1 MAKEPKKGIVYIV
14 QNSAFPHLC
23 KIGRTG
29 EDTIEARGLNA
40 SNVPE
45 DFEVLFGYECNNPE
59 EVEKHLHERFENF
72 RHYSKTGR
80 KTEFFYVGCLLKAQK
95 TLTLLS
101 QSTKEISGE
110 DILLG
115 ESDKA
120 EYVGEI
126 PKRKSPFTFDMVNIE
141 PGETLV
147 FMEDENEKCTVEN
160 NKTVLYKNK
169 EYSLS
174 KLAKELMEKLGPPNE
189 AYQGPKFFKVKG
201 ETETLN
207 EKRERMEREDNKAVA
222 KQAKENPP
230 IESLYNKVINYI
242 KSLGGS
248 GKECEVYWSFRKNEN
263 YFIGLHKNHKYRIL
277 MRLKLNP
284 KNIELDDGFTKNV
297 SKIPGYASGDLEIRI
312 KNEADFKKAKPLI
325 ERAYKEN

>member
-1 MAKEPKKGIVYIV
+1 MAKEPKKGIVYLV
-14 QNSAFPHLC
+14 QNPAFPHLC

-29 EDTIEARGLNA
+29 RDTIEARGLNA

-59 EVEKHLHERFENF
+59 EVEKHLHETFENF

-80 KTEFFYVGCLLKAQK
+80 KTEFFYTGCLLKAQR

-101 QSTKEISGE
+101 QKTKEIPGE

-147 FMEDENEKCTVEN
+147 FTEDEKEECTVESS
-160 NKTVLYKNK
+160 KTVLYKNK

-189 AYQGPKFFKVKG
+189 TYQGPKFFKVKND
-201 ETETLN
+201 TETLN
-207 EKRERMEREDNKAVA
+207 EKREKMERNPSINSEDEHSDNRFTFGKVSIEPGTILVFTEDKREECIVVKSKDDRTVRYKNKEYKLAPLVQ
-222 KQAKENPP
+222 KLKGDNR
-230 IESLYNKVINYI
+230 S
-242 KSLGGS
+242 
-248 GKECEVYWSFRKNEN
+248 
-263 YFIGLHKNHKYRIL
+263 YRGI
-277 MRLKLNP
+277 R
-284 KNIELDDGFTKNV
+284 FF
-297 SKIPGYASGDLEIRI
+297 RI
-312 KNEADFKKAKPLI
+312 KGRSDEGTLEEIFDRKSKAAD
-325 ERAYKEN
+325 